1 MVIIILIL
9 QIQSGTIT
17 VKASRREAEI
27 IGTTWTESLPF
38 GRPTNNNDLFTTKQT
53 KKHPPMDGDVFL
65 LLFLLLMFK
74 NAYFGNIA
82 VFFVKVQTVP
92 DDELVGNNET
102 GIFGVNVALSAFG
115 FV

>member
-1 MVIIILIL
+1 MR
-9 QIQSGTIT
+9 SGIIT
-17 VKASRREAEI
+17 VKANRRKAEI
-27 IGTTWTESLPF
+27 IGATWTESLPF
-38 GRPTNNNDLFTTKQT
+38 GRPTDNTDLFTTKQT
-53 KKHPPMDGDVFL
+53 KKHPPVDGGCFL

-82 VFFVKVQTVP
+82 VFFVKVKTVP

-102 GIFGVNVALSAFG
+102 GIFGADVALSAFG

>member
-1 MVIIILIL
+1 
-9 QIQSGTIT
+9 
-17 VKASRREAEI
+17 
-27 IGTTWTESLPF
+27 
-38 GRPTNNNDLFTTKQT
+38 
-53 KKHPPMDGDVFL
+53 
-65 LLFLLLMFK
+65 MFK

>member
-1 MVIIILIL
+1 MFL
-9 QIQSGTIT
+9 
-17 VKASRREAEI
+17 
-27 IGTTWTESLPF
+27 
-38 GRPTNNNDLFTTKQT
+38 
-53 KKHPPMDGDVFL
+53 L

-82 VFFVKVQTVP
+82 VFFVKVKTVP

-102 GIFGVNVALSAFG
+102 GIFGADVALSAFG